1 MQTTTRLLGL
11 LMTAVALTTAVGAA
25 QTPPAPPAG
34 MPLPH
39 VLTRPPMRMPLAPN
53 APLALRIAYRAIGA
67 AEARGAGGRY
77 LDAARSHYR
86 AALGKASASPAAA
99 AHEASAAAALA
110 RAALDERPLPAPRDL
125 PTPPPMPSPLP
136 GGGMRGA
143 FPWPGGFGERGRFD
157 PAALARDASL
167 EGTPEANDLA
177 KAALDANIAGERAVF
192 GGNRDEGM
200 RQHRLA
206 HDLASAVREL
216 ASADHPQTV
225 PRRMRMPMSAEL
237 EE

>member
-11 LMTAVALTTAVGAA
+11 LLTTVALTTAVGSA
-25 QTPPAPPAG
+25 QTAPPPMG
-34 MPLPH
+34 MPM
-39 VLTRPPMRMPLAPN
+39 RPPMGMPMRMPQAPN
-53 APLALRIAYRAIGA
+53 APLALGIAYRAIGA

-110 RAALDERPLPAPRDL
+110 RAALDERPLPTPRDL
-125 PTPPPMPSPLP
+125 PAPPPLASPPP
-136 GGGMRGA
+136 GPGR
-143 FPWPGGFGERGRFD
+143 GGFGVRGRFD
-157 PAALARDASL
+157 PAALARDAAL

-177 KAALDANIAGERAVF
+177 KAAVDADIAGERAVF
-192 GGNRDEGM
+192 GGNHDDGM

-216 ASADHPQTV
+216 ASADHPQAT
-225 PRRMRMPMSAEL
+225 PRRMRMPMMQQSAEL